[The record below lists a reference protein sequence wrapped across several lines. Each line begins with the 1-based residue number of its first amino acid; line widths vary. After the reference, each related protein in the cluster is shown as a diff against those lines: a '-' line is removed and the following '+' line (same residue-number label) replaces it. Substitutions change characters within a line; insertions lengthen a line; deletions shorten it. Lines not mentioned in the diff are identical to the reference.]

1 MPATY
6 DYDLAVIGSGPAGVV
21 AAVEAGRRQKRVAL
35 IERLKDIGGAGINTG
50 TLPSKTLRESA
61 LHLSGFAQRGFDGV
75 DFGLKREEIT
85 VAQLLARKNR
95 VIQNEIAMVIELL
108 RTMPVE
114 IVHGNA
120 RFADAHT
127 LVLDGERRIR
137 ADKVLIAT
145 GSRPRRP
152 EGFPFADP
160 DVVDSDTIL
169 ELERIPD
176 TMTVVGGG
184 VIGCEYASLFA
195 CLGVKVTLLESN
207 AKLLGFLDEEV
218 RELLE
223 RRFVAM
229 GIELVFNDDV
239 LRVVDVPGPGVVVE
253 TRAGRR
259 FSAGKLLVAAGRSS
273 NVEGLGLELIGLSTD
288 KRGRLA
294 VDASFQ
300 TSVPGVYAAGDVIG
314 FPSLASTGM
323 EQGRLAVCHAFGAT
337 DECLR
342 LETLPYGLY
351 TIPEVAY
358 VGLNEE
364 ECRAKGIEYEVGR
377 ARYRENARGQIVGD
391 LEGMLKLVFRPG
403 DRKLLG
409 VHIVGEKATE
419 LVHLGQVAIELAG
432 TVDTFA
438 QACFNFPTL
447 SMLYKRAAFN
457 GLDRLAQVL
466 SSRVVPDIPLS

>member
-1 MPATY
+1 MSSY
-6 DYDLAVIGSGPAGVV
+6 DFDLAVIGSGPAGIL
-21 AAVEAGRRQKRVAL
+21 AAVEAGRRGKRVAL

-75 DFGLKREEIT
+75 DFGLQREQIT
-85 VAQLLARKNR
+85 VAQLLARKQR
-95 VIQNEIAMVIELL
+95 VIENEIALVTEMLHGL
-108 RTMPVE
+108 RVE
-114 IVHGNA
+114 IIRGRA
-120 RFADAHT
+120 RFAGAHT
-127 LVLDGERRIR
+127 LTIDAERRLS
-137 ADKVLIAT
+137 ADKILIAT

-152 EGFPFADP
+152 EGFPFEDP

-207 AKLLGFLDEEV
+207 PKLLGFLDEEV

-223 RRFVAM
+223 RRFVEM

-239 LRVVDVPGPGVVVE
+239 LRVIDVPGPGVKVE
-253 TRAGRR
+253 TKAGRR
-259 FSAGKLLVAAGRSS
+259 FAAGKLLVAAGRSS
-273 NVEGLGLELIGLSTD
+273 NTQDLGLETIGLATD
-288 KRGRLA
+288 KRGRIA
-294 VDASFQ
+294 VDAGFQ

-314 FPSLASTGM
+314 NPALASTGM
-323 EQGRLAVCHAFGAT
+323 EQGRLAVCHAFGGT
-337 DECLR
+337 EQCVR
-342 LETLPYGLY
+342 IETLPYGLY

-364 ECRAKGIEYEVGR
+364 ECRAKGIEYAVGR

-391 LEGMLKLVFRPG
+391 LEGLLKLVFRPA
-403 DRKLLG
+403 DKKLLG
-409 VHIVGEKATE
+409 VHIMGEKATE
-419 LVHLGQVAIELAG
+419 LVHLGQLAMELGG
-432 TVDTFA
+432 TIDTFA

-447 SMLYKRAAFN
+447 TMLYKRAAYHA
-457 GLDRLAQVL
+457 LQQLAQP
-466 SSRVVPDIPLS
+466 RG